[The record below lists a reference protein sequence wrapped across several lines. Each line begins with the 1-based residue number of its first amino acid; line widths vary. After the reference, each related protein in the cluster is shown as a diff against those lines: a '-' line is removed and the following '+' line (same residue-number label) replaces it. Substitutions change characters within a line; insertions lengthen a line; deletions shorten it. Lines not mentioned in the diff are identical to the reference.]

1 MIKAKITLIS
11 ALVSLMSCAENSGK
25 DGKEVIAE
33 PGGQEQI
40 DSTPIKVED
49 RINFANLE
57 QYYTADSVFSF
68 VAPVGFF
75 VVSERGLLAKDG
87 DFGMTTKTYAQLY
100 PCDPEEQILTL
111 KSIQAEYMR
120 DIKVTYKSLKQDFF
134 VVSGLDA
141 QDRIVYVKGD
151 YEEMRSMQ
159 GRDEGEPAHIWSKAG
174 VIRFSYPQEKKADFN
189 RVVEIISN
197 SLRVNHDLF

>member
-1 MIKAKITLIS
+1 MNKSKITLVS
-11 ALVSLMSCAENSGK
+11 ALLCLMSCTENSVK
-25 DGKEVIAE
+25 DGQVIAD
-33 PGGQEQI
+33 PNGQEQI
-40 DSTPIKVED
+40 DSAPVKAVD

-75 VVSERGLLAKDG
+75 VVSDEGLQAKYA
-87 DFGMTTKTYAQLY
+87 DFEMTTKTYSQLY
-100 PCDPEEQILTL
+100 PCDPEEEILTL

-141 QDRIVYVKGD
+141 QDRIVYVKGE

-174 VIRFSYPQEKKADFN
+174 VIRFSYPQEKKADLN

-197 SLRVNHDLF
+197 SLRVNPDLF

>member
-1 MIKAKITLIS
+1 
-11 ALVSLMSCAENSGK
+11 
-25 DGKEVIAE
+25 
-33 PGGQEQI
+33 
-40 DSTPIKVED
+40 
-49 RINFANLE
+49 
-57 QYYTADSVFSF
+57 
-68 VAPVGFF
+68 
-75 VVSERGLLAKDG
+75 
-87 DFGMTTKTYAQLY
+87 MTTKTYAQLY
-100 PCDPEEQILTL
+100 PCYPEEEILTL

-120 DIKVTYKSLKQDFF
+120 DIKVTYKSLKPDFF

-141 QDRIVYVKGD
+141 QDRIVYIKGD

-174 VIRFSYPQEKKADFN
+174 VIKFSYPQGKKADLN

>member
-1 MIKAKITLIS
+1 MIKAKITLIG
-11 ALVSLMSCAENSGK
+11 ALVSLMSCAENSKK
-25 DGKEVIAE
+25 DGQVIAG
-33 PGGQEQI
+33 PNGQEQI
-40 DSTPIKVED
+40 DSTAVKADD

-75 VVSERGLLAKDG
+75 VVSDKGLQAKYAN
-87 DFGMTTKTYAQLY
+87 FEMTTKTYSQLY
-100 PCDPEEQILTL
+100 PCDPEEEILTL

-120 DIKVTYKSLKQDFF
+120 DIKVTYMSLKQDFF